1 MPYDLTERGLILARF
16 SKLELILRHL
26 DLENEVVALTQK
38 LAQSED
44 VSRALDISE
53 TVEIEEF
60 ADGDHALLNP
70 PDEQTWIATLRH
82 KTGLDVRA
90 ILSELPREL
99 GLHSFRI
106 AYKKG
111 DALCNAVVKVWV
123 VKADDRLR

>member
-1 MPYDLTERGLILARF
+1 MQYDLTDRGVFLARL

-26 DLENEVVALTQK
+26 DLENKVVDLTQK
-38 LAQSED
+38 LTQPED
-44 VSRALDISE
+44 VPQTLAD

-70 PDEQTWIATLRH
+70 PDEQTWIETLRN
-82 KTGLDVRA
+82 KTDLDVRA

-99 GLHSFRI
+99 GLHSFLI

-123 VKADDRLR
+123 VKI